1 MAGVIKYVGGVPGI
15 NSERVISAKDFAAA
29 GVKGQ
34 KTVRWNAKNGYT
46 VSQDDLSAEAL
57 DLLRA
62 DEGLAFI
69 DEDAKGKA
77 ANPEYVGPAIV
88 GYPGGRAPDTL
99 VGSVGT
105 TGGTPTTPGGSTTP

>member
-1 MAGVIKYVGGVPGI
+1 MAGVIKYVGGTPGI

-29 GVKGQ
+29 GAKGQ
-34 KTVRWNAKNGYT
+34 KAVRWNAKNGYT
-46 VSQDDLSAEAL
+46 VSQDDLTPEAL
-57 DLLRA
+57 ELLRG
-62 DEGLAFI
+62 DDGLVFV

-77 ANPEYVGPAIV
+77 ANPDYVGPQVV

-105 TGGTPTTPGGSTTP
+105 TGGTPNTPGGSTTA